1 MNEKNLKS
9 LKDRPIEERKEI
21 ARKGALAS
29 AKTKQENAKVRE
41 ILKKLMYS
49 KADLNKEQ
57 QQELKQ
63 LGIDDKELT
72 NGAVMVC
79 KLFERATYGDTQS
92 IKLITELLGEDN
104 RTQQFS
110 KNLEIKERELQL
122 KEKELELKEQAQE
135 IKLNIDDSISD
146 KVVFVE
152 INGGNAS
159 KEDIQRELELRGLGN
174 AKNVIIDDLSER
186 A

>member
-1 MNEKNLKS
+1 MNDKNLKS

-29 AKTKQENAKVRE
+29 AKVKKENAKVRE
-41 ILKKLMYS
+41 ILKKLMYA
-49 KADLNKEQ
+49 KADLNKDQ
-57 QQELKQ
+57 QQELKA

-72 NGAVMVC
+72 NASVMVC
-79 KLFERATYGDTQS
+79 KLYERATMGDTQS

-110 KNLEIKERELQL
+110 KNLEIKE
-122 KEKELELKEQAQE
+122 KELELKQQVQE
-135 IKLNIDDSISD
+135 FKLNIDDSISD

-152 INGGNAS
+152 LNGDNVS
-159 KEDIQRELELRGLGN
+159 KEDIQRELDLRGLGN
-174 AKNVIIDDLSER
+174 AKNVIIDDLN
-186 A
+186 